1 MKYIN
6 LSMFVLSFAL
16 FSIMTY
22 DLFFVFTGY
31 DMWVYRFDG
40 LYLVL
45 WATMGLCSFATG
57 QAHVSFLRMSRLRNH
72 RRLS

>member
-6 LSMFVLSFAL
+6 FSMFLLSFTI

-22 DLFFVFTGY
+22 DMFFVVT
-31 DMWVYRFDG
+31 DLWVYRFDVGG
-40 LYLVL
+40 LWLVL
-45 WATMGLCSFATG
+45 WATMGICSFATG
-57 QAHVSFLRMSRLRNH
+57 QAHLSFIRMAQIRNH